1 MPMTTESRKKH
12 KGGRKLKA
20 DPRIHR
26 YSINLNDKDNAR
38 FLSLFEASEMKVKA
52 HFITV
57 CLFEK
62 QVKVV
67 KIDKGT
73 SDFYMRLTN
82 FYGQFRA
89 IGVNYNQVAKAIK
102 NNFSEKKAL
111 VFLGQLEKAT
121 LELVAVNKQVMDLT
135 HEFEK
140 KWLQK

>member
-20 DPRIHR
+20 DPCIHR
-26 YSINLNDKDNAR
+26 YSINLNDEDNAR
-38 FLSLFEASEMKVKA
+38 FLSLFEASEMKIKA

-73 SDFYMRLTN
+73 SDFYMRLTT
-82 FYGQFRA
+82 FYGQFRT
-89 IGVNYNQVAKAIK
+89 IGVNYNQVTKAIK

-111 VFLGQLEKAT
+111 AFLGQLEKAT
-121 LELVAVNKQVMDLT
+121 LELVAINKQVMDLT
-135 HEFEK
+135 REFEE
-140 KWLQK
+140 KWWQK